1 MTDFL
6 LQDFNQCCIK
16 MKLAFQ
22 KEEEHAASYT
32 RGGALVRM
40 KYNTT
45 RIIFNRAQDMI
56 GSPKLPAWDGSE
68 ILNEKHF

>member
-6 LQDFNQCCIK
+6 LQKFDQCCIK

-32 RGGALVRM
+32 RGGAFVRM
-40 KYNTT
+40 QYNTT
-45 RIIFNRAQDMI
+45 KILFSRAQGMV
-56 GSPKLPAWDGSE
+56 GSQKVPAWDGSE